1 MLVISV
7 LANLVLGLVLL
18 HYTKTPPPS
27 QESRE
32 VLECGAIPIELILG
46 DPACADKLRRAL
58 NVTKVRILHAPRCRQ
73 NHLSRQANRL

>member
-46 DPACADKLRRAL
+46 DPACADKLRRAM
-58 NVTKVRILHAPRCRQ
+58 NVTNVRVLAGTPVRSE
-73 NHLSRQANRL
+73 SRR